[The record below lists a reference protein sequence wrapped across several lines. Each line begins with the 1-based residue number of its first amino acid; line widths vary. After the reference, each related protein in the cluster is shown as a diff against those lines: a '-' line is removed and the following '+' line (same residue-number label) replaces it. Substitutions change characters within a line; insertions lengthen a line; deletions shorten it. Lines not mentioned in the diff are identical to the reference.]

1 MLLERRF
8 GKQEILEFYL
18 NQVPYAA
25 NRRGVK
31 QAARYYFDRDL
42 GTLSHREMLALVV
55 LVRAPSRL
63 DGYRHHGAMNTGIG
77 QLAARLR
84 DSGDLSKTQFQAL
97 QKETL
102 VLHEPA
108 LDIHAEHFVRHV
120 LARVQ
125 TRQQN
130 ITTTLDGSLQK
141 ALQGI
146 LDQRLRVLR
155 QRQVNNG
162 ALLVA
167 EHGSGEVLAW
177 VVAGAND
184 SDWPGAKIDAV
195 TAYRQPGSAM
205 KPLLY
210 AQALSR
216 GWTAATVLD
225 DAPLQ
230 EAVGDGLHRYHNYS
244 RRHYGPVS
252 LREALAN
259 SLNIPA
265 LKTIQFVGV
274 GAYLDLL
281 RALGFAGLT
290 RHPDY
295 YGDGL
300 ALGNAEV
307 TLLELV
313 QAYAVLANRGVYQE
327 LQVLRQEAAGE
338 EKKSIF
344 SPEVSSLVGNIL
356 ADGTARRLEFGT
368 ASVLNMPRQ
377 TAVKTGTSS
386 DFRDSWTIAYD
397 DRYVV
402 GIWMGNL
409 DNSETDGITG
419 AAGPGLVMRSVFS
432 LLNRQRSGRALYL
445 SPELVSR
452 KVCLD
457 ARVGQVGE
465 ADCPAG
471 KTELFV
477 PGTTTQR
484 ASAVAPPVNGTA
496 HPSADARSAAGRGPR
511 VPLTKQAF
519 SFQLQGADDADRVS
533 WVVDGRLQGEGWGGQ
548 WLWQLQRG
556 AHRLQAEVRRS
567 GMPDRQIL
575 EVDFIVK

>member
-1 MLLERRF
+1 MVCLLIGLVWLTVRDMQALPASFDEVLAEADRVQLLDRHGQPLSITYQNRWNVHDRVVLHDIPLFVRRAFIVSEDRRFFRHHGVDWLARLHALQQNLVHDGTRRGASTITEQVLRMLVPRPRTLWSKWLESWQAVLLERRF

-63 DGYRHHGAMNTGIG
+63 DGYRHPGAMNTAIG
-77 QLAARLR
+77 RLAARLR
-84 DSGDLSKTQFQAL
+84 DNGDLSKTQFQAL

-108 LDIHAEHFVRHV
+108 LDIHAEHFLRHV
-120 LARVQ
+120 LARVRSRPQ
-125 TRQQN
+125 AQR

-195 TAYRQPGSAM
+195 TAYRQPGSAI

-281 RALGFAGLT
+281 RSLGFAGLT

-402 GIWMGNL
+402 GIWWA
-409 DNSETDGITG
+409 TWTI
-419 AAGPGLVMRSVFS
+419 
-432 LLNRQRSGRALYL
+432 QRPTA
-445 SPELVSR
+445 SPAQW
-452 KVCLD
+452 D
-457 ARVGQVGE
+457 
-465 ADCPAG
+465 
-471 KTELFV
+471 
-477 PGTTTQR
+477 
-484 ASAVAPPVNGTA
+484 
-496 HPSADARSAAGRGPR
+496 
-511 VPLTKQAF
+511 
-519 SFQLQGADDADRVS
+519 QG
-533 WVVDGRLQGEGWGGQ
+533 W
-548 WLWQLQRG
+548 
-556 AHRLQAEVRRS
+556 
-567 GMPDRQIL
+567 
-575 EVDFIVK
+575 